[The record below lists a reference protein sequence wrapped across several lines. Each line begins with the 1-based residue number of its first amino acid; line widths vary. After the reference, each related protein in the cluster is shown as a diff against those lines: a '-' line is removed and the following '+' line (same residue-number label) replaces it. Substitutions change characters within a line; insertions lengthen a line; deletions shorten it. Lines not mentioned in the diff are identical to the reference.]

1 MIQYGPRSLTQS
13 LSQILHTPTIMSLC
27 RQPYSCKHN
36 GSLVGKMIT
45 LMFIL
50 SVLIMT
56 YAVFLIVS
64 FFLFI
69 AILSRHRK
77 WWKPWRQKFR
87 EKGIVRGGHK
97 WRVELWVYCIVNAT
111 KSVMFLLWLYSFSAD
126 LAGCAFLQTASRQTW
141 RMLRFM
147 WNEEQSSSRELPTTK
162 WVCSSHS
169 GLYFGVTG
177 LVSWSL
183 TVRHSG
189 RRGAVEVGDPAG
201 CCNLVQV
208 ESLSHICSVIFWSQI
223 LLYMFCS
230 SVSFISYLVCNFIVH
245 VHLWFHHI

>member
-56 YAVFLIVS
+56 YAVFLIIF

-177 LVSWSL
+177 LVSWSQWEERCSRGWWSSRVL
-183 TVRHSG
+183 QSCAG
-189 RRGAVEVGDPAG
+189 RK
-201 CCNLVQV
+201 LVA
-208 ESLSHICSVIFWSQI
+208 H
-223 LLYMFCS
+223 MFCN
-230 SVSFISYLVCNFIVH
+230 ILVTNPLIH
-245 VHLWFHHI
+245 VLLICQFY